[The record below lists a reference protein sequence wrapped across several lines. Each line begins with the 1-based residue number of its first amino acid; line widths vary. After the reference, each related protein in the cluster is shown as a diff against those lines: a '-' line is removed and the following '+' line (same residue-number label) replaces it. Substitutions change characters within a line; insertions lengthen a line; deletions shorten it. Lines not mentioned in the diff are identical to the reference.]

1 MSDDPELRQAA
12 LAAAATIVDQQG
24 AAALTA
30 GAVARRLVVAEPRI
44 DALFPDRGALVRALA
59 SHAVSSF
66 SEALA
71 AVPITADAVGDL
83 HAQAWA
89 YRRWALEDP
98 MLYAVIFGGRLIADP
113 AMVGA
118 PSPLTDEV
126 LQPLLLGI
134 ERAMDAGYLRRDK
147 PLGVAIAIWAG
158 LHGIVGLERAVWP
171 DAPMTRRDEMYER
184 HLHTLV
190 AYWM

>member
-30 GAVARRLVVAEPRI
+30 GVVARRLLVAEAAI
-44 DALFPDRGALVRALA
+44 EALFPDRNALVRALA

-66 SEALA
+66 SAA
-71 AVPITADAVGDL
+71 IGAVPTTADAVGDL

-89 YRRWALEDP
+89 YRRWALDEP
-98 MLYAVIFGGRLIADP
+98 MLYGVIFGGRLKADG
-113 AMVGA
+113 AMMGA
-118 PSPLTDEV
+118 PSPLIDDA
-126 LQPLLLGI
+126 LHPLVLGI
-134 ERAMDAGYLRRDK
+134 ERAMDVGFLRRDK
-147 PLGVAIAIWAG
+147 PLDVAIAMLAG
-158 LHGIVGLERAVWP
+158 VHGMVGLEMAVWP

>member
-1 MSDDPELRQAA
+1 MRQAA

-30 GAVARRLVVAEPRI
+30 GVVARRLLVAEAAI
-44 DALFPDRGALVRALA
+44 EALFPDRNALVRALA

-66 SEALA
+66 SA
-71 AVPITADAVGDL
+71 AIG
-83 HAQAWA
+83 
-89 YRRWALEDP
+89 
-98 MLYAVIFGGRLIADP
+98 AVIFGGRLKADA
-113 AMVGA
+113 AMMGA
-118 PSPLTDEV
+118 PSPLIDDA
-126 LQPLLLGI
+126 LHPLVLGI
-134 ERAMDAGYLRRDK
+134 ERAMDVGFLRRDK
-147 PLGVAIAIWAG
+147 PLDVAIAMLAG
-158 LHGIVGLERAVWP
+158 VHGMVGLEMAVWP

>member
-12 LAAAATIVDQQG
+12 LEAAATIVDQQG
-24 AAALTA
+24 AAALTV
-30 GAVARRLVVAEPRI
+30 GEVARRLLVSGAEI
-44 DALFPDRGALVRALA
+44 ESLFPDRDALVRALA

-66 SEALA
+66 SAAIA

-89 YRRWALEDP
+89 YRRWALDEP
-98 MLYAVIFGGRLIADP
+98 MLYAVIFGGRLRTDP
-113 AMVGA
+113 AMIGA
-118 PSPLTDEV
+118 PSPLTDDV

-134 ERAMDAGYLRRDK
+134 ERAMDAGFLRRDK
-147 PLGVAIAIWAG
+147 PLDVAIAMLAG
-158 LHGIVGLERAVWP
+158 VHGMVGLEMAVWP
-171 DAPMTRRDEMYER
+171 DAPMTQRDEMYER